1 MAQAVK
7 TAIGMA
13 LLLLYWGLVACPDV
27 VLAKKTAPAP
37 AVKPQEPAASKESPP
52 TPAAPAKEQAQ
63 APQPRLLEVCNPA
76 GVREDGRF
84 VDMSLRRVMDSIGKT
99 DPPLAGQFPETDVE
113 KITVTENA
121 DAEINELFLKR
132 GWTDGLPVIVPT
144 RERVM
149 AMLKGTRLDRSYE
162 VATLAP
168 MDGVATVEKIA
179 VNAVM
184 AGCRPEHMPIL
195 IAAVQAIADP
205 DFDLRGLST
214 TTSPDVPFLIL
225 TGPIAKEIGLN
236 TGTNVMGR
244 GNRGNASIGRAISLL
259 INNVGGSW
267 PGVTD
272 MSSLGS
278 PAEHGML
285 VVENPD
291 ENPWPSL
298 NVDLG
303 LAPDANAVTV
313 MGAEGWRGIIATGW
327 NAEGVMRLMGAHLRG
342 LAVQRPRWK
351 TVLLIIPG
359 DTAYQL
365 SRAGYTKERI
375 REELS
380 RQNPISRE
388 EFKAWFVNETW
399 AEAARKTLD
408 ETPAN
413 EPVHAPAIDQFL
425 ILYAGGAGMKNM
437 IVPGWFGAKKAVTRE
452 IVLPPN
458 WKELVAAAKEA
469 AR

>member
-7 TAIGMA
+7 IAIGAA
-13 LLLLYWGLVACPDV
+13 LLLALWGLEAGPGLA
-27 VLAKKTAPAP
+27 LAKKAAPAP
-37 AVKPQEPAASKESPP
+37 AAKVLEQPAPSPVKEPAQP
-52 TPAAPAKEQAQ
+52 
-63 APQPRLLEVCNPA
+63 PQPRVLEVCNPA
-76 GVREDGRF
+76 GVRENGSF
-84 VDMSLRRVMDSIGKT
+84 VDMSLRRVMDSIGKKE
-99 DPPLAGQFPETDVE
+99 PPLAGQFPETDVE
-113 KITVTENA
+113 KIPVTENA

-132 GWTDGLPVIVPT
+132 GWTDGLPIIIPT
-144 RERVM
+144 RERVL
-149 AMLKGTRLDRSYE
+149 AMLKGSRLDRSYE

-168 MDGVATVEKIA
+168 MDGIATVEKIA

-205 DFDLRGLST
+205 DFDLRGLAT
-214 TTSPDVPFLIL
+214 TTSPDVPCIII

-244 GNRGNASIGRAISLL
+244 GNRGNAAIGRALILL
-259 INNVGGSW
+259 VNNVGGSW

-313 MGAEGWRGIIATGW
+313 MGAEGWRGVIATGW
-327 NAEGVMRLMGAHLRG
+327 DSAGVMRLMGAHMRG

-365 SRAGYTKERI
+365 SRAGYSKERI
-375 REELS
+375 REELG
-380 RQNPISRE
+380 RQNPIPRE

-425 ILYAGGAGMKNM
+425 ILYAGGPGMKNM

-452 IVLPPN
+452 IVLPLN
-458 WKELVAAAKEA
+458 WSELVAAAKEA